1 MMTDRQSTITR
12 VSGSPIRASD
22 ADRERMADVLRRHH
36 LDGRID
42 THEFQERLER
52 CLQAKTL
59 GELSALSVDLPA
71 GDPPDD
77 RSAGSRWWQRR
88 ASLGAIGVP
97 VLVAL
102 IIASV
107 IAERPLFFPA
117 VPLLFFFLRGWWW
130 LPGWQRR
137 AALDGR
143 DANALR

>member
-1 MMTDRQSTITR
+1 MMTDRQTTATR
-12 VSGSPIRASD
+12 VSGSAIRAAD
-22 ADRERMADVLRRHH
+22 ADRERMADELRRHL

-59 GELSALSVDLPA
+59 GELSALSTDLPA
-71 GDPPDD
+71 GDPQDD
-77 RSAGSRWWQRR
+77 RSASARWWQRR
-88 ASLGAIGVP
+88 ASLGAIGAP

-102 IIASV
+102 VVASAIAG
-107 IAERPLFFPA
+107 RPLFFPA
-117 VPLLFFFLRGWWW
+117 VPLLFLFLRGWWW

-137 AALDGR
+137 AALNGR